1 MTTQHHTAFKPG
13 DRVTASDGTKRPPDR
28 WNKKLASWKDR
39 NFTGTVHEI
48 EAPCEYQPNGGLV
61 LKRDDY
67 PDSNVIV
74 FQFHHRLG
82 GLVTFE
88 KIPAGWETAET
99 EAA

>member
-1 MTTQHHTAFKPG
+1 MKQHHTQFAAG
-13 DRVTASDGTKRPPDR
+13 DRIQASDGTKQPPKHH
-28 WNKKLASWKDR
+28 NKKLDRWKDR

-67 PDSNVIV
+67 PDRSVIV

-82 GLVTFE
+82 GEVQFE
-88 KIPAGWETAET
+88 KLR